1 MNISE
6 RIAGILYSRDPGFLW
21 RAIGWSL
28 APLGWLYGAAMRLRA
43 KRYTDGRTPA
53 YHAPC
58 PVISVGN
65 LTMGGTGKTPM
76 TIFLARALQQRGR
89 RVAVLSRGY
98 RGSLEG
104 QTAVV
109 STGETPLLNAAHAGD
124 EPVQL
129 ANALPG
135 VPVVIGAKRAAAA
148 QLAVEKFGC
157 DALLCDDAF
166 SHLALRRTV
175 DIVLVHGRDGLG
187 NGRCTPAGPLREPP
201 TALQR
206 ASVIVLNNTAG
217 EDPRTEEEVRR
228 AGYRGEVLRL
238 RYAGVVWRNFQTGAA
253 VDPATLSDPRVVAF
267 AATARPQQVFKT
279 FADSGLRL
287 AHTMA
292 YRDHHAYAAADLA
305 QLTKLAAPDGICY
318 LATTEKDAVKLPSEP
333 PAGMTV
339 LVASLEL
346 AGEADSLTRLIDI
359 VEERCWPNQP
369 SS

>member
-1 MNISE
+1 MNFSE
-6 RIAGILYSRDPGFLW
+6 RIAGILYMRDPGFLW
-21 RAIGWSL
+21 RVIGWLL
-28 APLGWLYGAAMRLRA
+28 APLGWLYGAAMRLREA
-43 KRYTDGRTPA
+43 RYADGRAPA
-53 YHAPC
+53 YQAPC

-65 LTMGGTGKTPM
+65 LTMGGTGKTPV

-109 STGETPLLNAAHAGD
+109 SAGETPLLTAAQAGD
-124 EPVQL
+124 EPVLL
-129 ANALPG
+129 ASALPG
-135 VPVVIGAKRAAAA
+135 VPVVIGAKRATAA
-148 QLAVEKFGC
+148 QLAAEKFGC

-175 DIVLVHGRDGLG
+175 DVVLVHGRDGLG

-206 ASVIVLNNTAG
+206 ASVIALNNTAG
-217 EDPRTEEEVRR
+217 EDPRTETELRR
-228 AGYRGEVLRL
+228 AGYRGEILRL
-238 RYAGVVWRNFQTGAA
+238 RYAGVVWRNRQTGAT
-253 VDPATLSDPRVVAF
+253 VDPATLDDPRVVAF
-267 AATARPQQVFKT
+267 AATARPPQVFQT
-279 FADSGLRL
+279 FADSGLHL
-287 AHTMA
+287 ARTMA
-292 YRDHHAYAAADLA
+292 YRDHHAYTAADLTRLA
-305 QLTKLAAPDGICY
+305 KLAAQDGICY
-318 LATTEKDAVKLPSEP
+318 LATTEKDAVKLPSAP
-333 PAGMTV
+333 PTGVTV